1 MKKVL
6 TIVSN
11 ENNIISN
18 NSFEAIQDLIST
30 KTTNTWLKRELAC
43 DLHFEDKTAK
53 IDPNLFIYL
62 DQNKFDWAIQETL
75 NRNKKLFL
83 SDMDST
89 IIKQE
94 CINELAHY
102 AGVREEVSLITEKSM
117 NGEISFTEAFVERV
131 GLLKGMDVNV
141 LDKVYLNI
149 ELNDGAEILLKN
161 LCKRDIHTVLVSGG
175 FTYFTDKLS
184 KKLGF
189 SENYANKLEILD
201 NIITGKI
208 LPPVIDGKAKRD
220 ILDKITQKLNINRHD
235 VVSVGD
241 GANDVEMISNSALG
255 VSYYGKNI
263 LKSRANAQINN
274 TNLSSILFFI
284 GLKEADIIY

>member
-62 DQNKFDWAIQETL
+62 NQNKFDWAIQETL

-263 LKSRANAQINN
+263 LKNRANAQINN

>member
-62 DQNKFDWAIQETL
+62 NQNKFDWAIQETL

-94 CINELAHY
+94 CIDELAHY

-117 NGEISFTEAFVERV
+117 DGEISFTEAFVERV

-220 ILDKITQKLNINRHD
+220 ILDKITQKLNINRND

>member
-94 CINELAHY
+94 CIDELAHY

>member
-62 DQNKFDWAIQETL
+62 NQNKFDWAIQETL

-94 CINELAHY
+94 CIDELAHY

-263 LKSRANAQINN
+263 LKNRANAQINN

>member
-94 CINELAHY
+94 CIDELAHY

-189 SENYANKLEILD
+189 RENYANKLEILD

-241 GANDVEMISNSALG
+241 GANDIEMISNSALG

-263 LKSRANAQINN
+263 LKNRANAQINN

>member
-62 DQNKFDWAIQETL
+62 NQNKFDWAIQETL

-94 CINELAHY
+94 CIDELAHY

-117 NGEISFTEAFVERV
+117 DGEISFTEAFVERV

>member
-43 DLHFEDKTAK
+43 DLQFEDKTAK

-62 DQNKFDWAIQETL
+62 NQNKFDWAIQETL

-94 CINELAHY
+94 CIDELAHY

-220 ILDKITQKLNINRHD
+220 ILDKITQKLDINRHD

-263 LKSRANAQINN
+263 LKNRANAQINN

>member
-94 CINELAHY
+94 CIDELAHY

-241 GANDVEMISNSALG
+241 GANDIEMISNSALG

-263 LKSRANAQINN
+263 LKNRANAQINN

>member
-94 CINELAHY
+94 CIDELAHY

-117 NGEISFTEAFVERV
+117 DGEISFTEAFVERV

-263 LKSRANAQINN
+263 LKNRANAQINN

>member
-94 CINELAHY
+94 CIDELAHY

-220 ILDKITQKLNINRHD
+220 ILDKVTQKLNINRCRERVLQLLQSSD
-235 VVSVGD
+235 LSP
-241 GANDVEMISNSALG
+241 SAPALLRCG
-255 VSYYGKNI
+255 PPAGRCAAHGR
-263 LKSRANAQINN
+263 SRTGPLAIRCAQ
-274 TNLSSILFFI
+274 
-284 GLKEADIIY
+284 ERWPR

>member
-94 CINELAHY
+94 CIDELAHY

-220 ILDKITQKLNINRHD
+220 ILDKITQKLNINRND

-263 LKSRANAQINN
+263 LKNRANAQINN

>member
-18 NSFEAIQDLIST
+18 NNFEAIQDLIST

-94 CINELAHY
+94 CIDELAHY

-208 LPPVIDGKAKRD
+208 LPPVIDDKAKRD

-263 LKSRANAQINN
+263 LKNRANAQINN

>member
-94 CINELAHY
+94 CIDELAHY

-131 GLLKGMDVNV
+131 GLLKDMDVNV

-241 GANDVEMISNSALG
+241 GANDIEMISNSALG

-263 LKSRANAQINN
+263 LKNRANAQINN

>member
-18 NSFEAIQDLIST
+18 NSFEAIQDLINT
-30 KTTNTWLKRELAC
+30 KTTNTWLKRESAC

-94 CINELAHY
+94 CIDELANY
-102 AGVREEVSLITEKSM
+102 AGVGEEVSLITEKSM

-131 GLLKGMDVNV
+131 SLLKGMDVNV

-161 LCKRDIHTVLVSGG
+161 LCKRDIYTVLVSGG
-175 FTYFTDKLS
+175 FTYFSDKLS

-208 LPPVIDGKAKRD
+208 LPPVIDGKAKRY
-220 ILDKITQKLNINRHD
+220 ILEKITQKLNINRHD

-241 GANDVEMISNSALG
+241 GANDVEMIGNSALG

-263 LKSRANAQINN
+263 LKNRANAQINN

>member
-94 CINELAHY
+94 CIDELAHY

-255 VSYYGKNI
+255 VSYYGKKI

>member
-83 SDMDST
+83 TDMDST

-94 CINELAHY
+94 CIDELAHY

-117 NGEISFTEAFVERV
+117 DGEISFTEAFVERV

>member
-83 SDMDST
+83 TDMDST
-89 IIKQE
+89 ISKQE
-94 CINELAHY
+94 CIDELAHY

>member
-83 SDMDST
+83 TDMDST

-94 CINELAHY
+94 CIDELAHY

>member
-83 SDMDST
+83 TDMDST

>member
-18 NSFEAIQDLIST
+18 NSFEAIQDLINT

-94 CINELAHY
+94 CIDELANY
-102 AGVREEVSLITEKSM
+102 AGVGEEVSLITEKSM

-131 GLLKGMDVNV
+131 SLLKGMDVNV

-161 LCKRDIHTVLVSGG
+161 LCKRDIYTVLVSGG

-208 LPPVIDGKAKRD
+208 LPPVIDGKAKRY
-220 ILDKITQKLNINRHD
+220 ILEKITQKLNINRHD

-241 GANDVEMISNSALG
+241 GANDVEMIGNSALG

-263 LKSRANAQINN
+263 LKNRANAQINN

-284 GLKEADIIY
+284 GLKDADIIY

>member
-62 DQNKFDWAIQETL
+62 NQNKFDWAIQETL

-94 CINELAHY
+94 CIDELAHY

-220 ILDKITQKLNINRHD
+220 ILDKITQKLNINRND

>member
-43 DLHFEDKTAK
+43 DLQFEDKTAK

-62 DQNKFDWAIQETL
+62 NQNKFDWAIQETL

-94 CINELAHY
+94 CIDELAHY

-189 SENYANKLEILD
+189 GENYANKLEILD

-263 LKSRANAQINN
+263 LKNRANAQINN

>member
-83 SDMDST
+83 TDMDST

-94 CINELAHY
+94 CIDELAHY

-117 NGEISFTEAFVERV
+117 DGEISFTEAFVERV

-220 ILDKITQKLNINRHD
+220 ILDKITQKLNINRND

>member
-94 CINELAHY
+94 CIDELAHY
-102 AGVREEVSLITEKSM
+102 AGVREEVSIITEKSM

-263 LKSRANAQINN
+263 LKNRANAQINN

>member
-94 CINELAHY
+94 CIDELAHY

-220 ILDKITQKLNINRHD
+220 ILDKITQKLNINRND

>member
-94 CINELAHY
+94 CIDELAHY
-102 AGVREEVSLITEKSM
+102 AGVREEVSLITGKSM

-220 ILDKITQKLNINRHD
+220 ILDKITQKLNINRND

>member
-1 MKKVL
+1 
-6 TIVSN
+6 
-11 ENNIISN
+11 
-18 NSFEAIQDLIST
+18 
-30 KTTNTWLKRELAC
+30 LAC

-94 CINELAHY
+94 CIDELAHY
-102 AGVREEVSLITEKSM
+102 AGVREEVSLMTEKSM
-117 NGEISFTEAFVERV
+117 DGEISFTEAFVERV

-255 VSYYGKNI
+255 VSYYGKKI

>member
-94 CINELAHY
+94 CIDELAHY

-117 NGEISFTEAFVERV
+117 DGEISFTEAFVERV

>member
-43 DLHFEDKTAK
+43 DLYFEDKTAK

-94 CINELAHY
+94 CIDELAHY
-102 AGVREEVSLITEKSM
+102 ADVREEVSLITEKSM

-141 LDKVYLNI
+141 LDKVYLKI

-241 GANDVEMISNSALG
+241 GANDVEMISSSALG

-263 LKSRANAQINN
+263 LKNRANAQINN

>member
-18 NSFEAIQDLIST
+18 NSFEAIQDLINT

-94 CINELAHY
+94 CIDELANY
-102 AGVREEVSLITEKSM
+102 AGVGEEVSLITEKSM

-131 GLLKGMDVNV
+131 SLLKGMDVNV

-161 LCKRDIHTVLVSGG
+161 LCKRDIYTVLVSGG

-208 LPPVIDGKAKRD
+208 LPPVIDGKSKRY
-220 ILDKITQKLNINRHD
+220 ILEKITQKLNINRHD

-241 GANDVEMISNSALG
+241 GANDVEMIGNSALG

-263 LKSRANAQINN
+263 LKNRANAQINN

>member
-94 CINELAHY
+94 CIDELAHY

-131 GLLKGMDVNV
+131 GLLKDMDVNV

-263 LKSRANAQINN
+263 LKNRANAQINN

>member
-94 CINELAHY
+94 CIDELAHY

-235 VVSVGD
+235 VVCVGD

-263 LKSRANAQINN
+263 LKNRANAQINN

>member
-94 CINELAHY
+94 CIDELAHY
-102 AGVREEVSLITEKSM
+102 AGVGEEVSLITEKSM

>member
-83 SDMDST
+83 TDMDST

-94 CINELAHY
+94 CIDELAHY

-220 ILDKITQKLNINRHD
+220 ILDKITKKLNINRHD

>member
-62 DQNKFDWAIQETL
+62 NQNKFDWAIQETL

-94 CINELAHY
+94 CIDELAHY

-220 ILDKITQKLNINRHD
+220 ILDMITQKLNINRHD

-255 VSYYGKNI
+255 VSYYGRNI
-263 LKSRANAQINN
+263 LKNRANAQINN

>member
-62 DQNKFDWAIQETL
+62 NQNKFDWAIQETL

-94 CINELAHY
+94 CIDELAHY

>member
-94 CINELAHY
+94 CIDELAHY

-220 ILDKITQKLNINRHD
+220 ILDKITQKLNINRND

-255 VSYYGKNI
+255 VSYYGKKI

>member
-94 CINELAHY
+94 CIDELAHY

-263 LKSRANAQINN
+263 LKNRANAQINN

>member
-83 SDMDST
+83 TDMDST

-94 CINELAHY
+94 CIDELAHY

-117 NGEISFTEAFVERV
+117 DGEISFTEAFVERV

-255 VSYYGKNI
+255 VSYYGKKI

>member
-43 DLHFEDKTAK
+43 DLYFEDKTAK

-94 CINELAHY
+94 CIDELAHY

-263 LKSRANAQINN
+263 LKNRANAQINN